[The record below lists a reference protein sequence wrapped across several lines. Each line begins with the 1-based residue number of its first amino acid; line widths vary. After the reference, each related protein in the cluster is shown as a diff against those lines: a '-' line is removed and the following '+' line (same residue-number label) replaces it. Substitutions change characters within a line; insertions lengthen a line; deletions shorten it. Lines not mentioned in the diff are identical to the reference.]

1 MVKGIAKKIYTT
13 LFPLWNLRKKDI
25 PKMTVKD
32 FNIQRITAINIE
44 GKTIH
49 TALNILI
56 NHFIAMSGKQ
66 RTSLRNKLPYV
77 QLIVIDENYM
87 VSPK

>member
-1 MVKGIAKKIYTT
+1 MTGIAKKIYTT